1 MNWLPVRQS
10 VVLAVGLGA
19 DEAVGRVVEAAA
31 RAQALVQRRKVVAVA
46 AATSVQEPLAPAV
59 VLVEA
64 EPDEVHIGSFKY
76 LLLLRVSR
84 VVGGWAKMAKK
95 CLTPSKIQ
103 NSKKWSKVCS
113 RVLWNRVTMAGS

>member
-1 MNWLPVRQS
+1 MNWLPVRES
-10 VVLAVGLGA
+10 VVVAVGLGA

-64 EPDEVHIGSFKY
+64 EPDEV
-76 LLLLRVSR
+76 
-84 VVGGWAKMAKK
+84 
-95 CLTPSKIQ
+95 LTY
-103 NSKKWSKVCS
+103 CF
-113 RVLWNRVTMAGS
+113 LF